1 MTMTD
6 LATLKTVLRIEE
18 AQTAGFRRLYESVS
32 DPLAKAVFRILADDE
47 NTHAGW
53 VRELI
58 AERENS
64 KNAKTAQKSGRKL
77 TLEELRGHL
86 GDEEGEEDWFGQ
98 IARESDDPV
107 VRLVLTRI
115 AEDEGR
121 NAKLVKE
128 LMAHLSG
135 EV

>member
-1 MTMTD
+1 MTD
-6 LATLKTVLRIEE
+6 VATLKTVLRIEE
-18 AQTAGFRRLYESVS
+18 AQTSHFRKLYETVS
-32 DPLAKAVFRILADDE
+32 DPLAKATFKILADDE

-58 AERENS
+58 SERENS
-64 KNAKTAQKSGRKL
+64 KKAKTAEKSGRKL
-77 TLEELRGHL
+77 TLDELREHL
-86 GDEEGEEDWFGQ
+86 GDEEGEEEWFGE
-98 IARESDDPV
+98 IARESNDPV
-107 VRLVLTRI
+107 VKLVLTRI

-135 EV
+135 KA